1 MTHPRIL
8 VTTVAL
14 AIAAGAA
21 APAAS
26 RQDTPTPEQRLA
38 AFKQALAENQKRLR
52 GYEWVET
59 TIISL
64 KGEEKA
70 RKQQR
75 CYYGADGK
83 VQKVPMGD
91 TPAPK
96 QEASGGGGGRRGG
109 GGGGR
114 IKSQIVENKKED
126 IQEYMEAAA
135 ALIHQYVPPQPE
147 LVQKAKDAGKM
158 AMNPTEPGKVRLA
171 FKDYVQAGDQFTID
185 VNAAANSIGAVNVA
199 TYLEKPEDVVSLD
212 VKFAAL
218 PDTTSY
224 PAQTTFEAKAKNM
237 RVVIQNSGHRP
248 AAK

>member
-1 MTHPRIL
+1 MTHLRIL
-8 VTTVAL
+8 ITTVAI

-26 RQDTPTPEQRLA
+26 RQDKPTPEQRLA
-38 AFKQALAENQKRLR
+38 AFKQGLAENQKRLH

-83 VQKVPMGD
+83 VQKVAIEGK
-91 TPAPK
+91 PAAK
-96 QEASGGGGGRRGG
+96 EEAGGGGGRRGG
-109 GGGGR
+109 GR
-114 IKSQIVENKKED
+114 IKKQVVENKKED
-126 IQEYMEAAA
+126 IQDYMEAAA
-135 ALIHQYVPPQPE
+135 ALIHKYVPPQPE
-147 LVQKAKDAGKM
+147 LVQKARDAGKM
-158 AMNPTEPGKVRLA
+158 TMNPTEPGKVRLA

-185 VNAAANSIGAVNVA
+185 LNAAANSIGAVNVA

-212 VKFAAL
+212 VKFASL

-224 PAQTTFEAKAKNM
+224 PAQTTLDAKAKNI
-237 RVVIQNSGHRP
+237 RVVIQNTGHRP
-248 AAK
+248 VAK

>member
-1 MTHPRIL
+1 MTHQRIL
-8 VTTVAL
+8 ITAVAI

-26 RQDTPTPEQRLA
+26 RQDKPTAEQRLA
-38 AFKQALAENQKRLR
+38 AFKQGLADNQKRLHS
-52 GYEWVET
+52 YEWVET

-83 VQKVPMGD
+83 VQKVAMGD
-91 TPAPK
+91 KPAPK
-96 QEASGGGGGRRGG
+96 AESGGGGGRRGG
-109 GGGGR
+109 GR
-114 IKSQIVENKKED
+114 VKQQIVENKKED

-135 ALIHQYVPPQPE
+135 ALIHKYVPPQPE

-158 AMNPTEPGKVRLA
+158 AMSPTEPGKVRLA
-171 FKDYVQAGDQFTID
+171 FKDYVQAGDEFTID
-185 VNAAANSIGAVNVA
+185 LNATANSIGAVNIA
-199 TYLEKPEDVVSLD
+199 TYLEKPEDVVSLA

-224 PAQTTFEAKAKNM
+224 PAQVTLDAKAKNIT
-237 RVVIQNSGHRP
+237 VVIQNSGHRP
-248 AAK
+248 VAK